1 MVSVY
6 EAFGQAVSM
15 GNWAALDAVL
25 AADAID
31 HNPVPGQQGCV
42 KVVVWLHNYP
52 QISQI
57 AQIMDIQSV
66 QSA

>member
-1 MVSVY
+1 MCCAAVFQLVMTPSSILLKIAS
-6 EAFGQAVSM
+6 EATF
-15 GNWAALDAVL
+15 
-25 AADAID
+25 
-31 HNPVPGQQGCV
+31 PQGYV

-52 QISQI
+52 QIAQI